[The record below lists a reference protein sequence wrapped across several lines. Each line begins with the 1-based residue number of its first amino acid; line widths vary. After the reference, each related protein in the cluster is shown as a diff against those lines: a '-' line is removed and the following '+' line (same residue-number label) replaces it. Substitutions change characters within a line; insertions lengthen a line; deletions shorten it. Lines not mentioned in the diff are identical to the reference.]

1 MGVQGIHDRETVV
14 TRIGFQQTPSDQRV
28 DFCFA

>member
-1 MGVQGIHDRETVV
+1 MGVQGIHDRKTVV
-14 TRIGFQQTPSDQRV
+14 TRIGFQQAPSDQRV